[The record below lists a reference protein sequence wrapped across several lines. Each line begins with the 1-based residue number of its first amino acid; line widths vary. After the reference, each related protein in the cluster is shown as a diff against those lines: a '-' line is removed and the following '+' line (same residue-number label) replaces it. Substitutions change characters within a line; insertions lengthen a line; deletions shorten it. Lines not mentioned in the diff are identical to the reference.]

1 MLKLSFNASDER
13 LASSLRSKGPQV
25 IQAVLRKMNVL
36 MLELQAKIVGEKL
49 QGQVLAHRTGKLAGS
64 IRVVPAVVQ
73 GTSVVGEVQGGGG
86 PAFYGRV
93 HEYGGTFDIPAH
105 ERKIGAVQGKMK
117 ARLNTGMVRA
127 HTAVFPERSFM
138 RTSLEEMREQIFTGL
153 TQAVNEELQK

>member
-1 MLKLSFNASDER
+1 MLRISFNGSDKQVAESIR
-13 LASSLRSKGPQV
+13 AKGPQI

-49 QGQVLAHRTGKLAGS
+49 QGQVLKHRTGKLAGS

-73 GTSVVGEVQGGGG
+73 GSSVIGEVQGGGG

-93 HEYGGTFDIPAH
+93 HEYGGTFNIPAH
-105 ERKIGAVQGKMK
+105 ERKLGAVRGKMK
-117 ARLNTGMVRA
+117 ARLAGGMVRS

-138 RTSLEEMREQIFTGL
+138 RTSLEEMRQQIFDGL
-153 TQAVNEELQK
+153 TTAVSEELQK